1 MDYLSQLNPAQ
12 REAATTTEGYIRVV
26 AGAGSGKTK
35 TLTARYMYLVDML
48 GISTAN
54 ILCVTFTNK
63 AAAEMKKRIRRQLP
77 DQDLARITTFHGFC
91 VSLLKEDCHVVG
103 YPKTFLI
110 MDEEDKK
117 AMLFTVFEDLGI
129 TGRDITIQEAIDHI
143 GWRKGGRGYVKTLI
157 DSDMN
162 HLLELTQSA
171 STLKDKIL
179 YRYFYEQRKCFAL
192 DFDDLIYFALYIL
205 NHSREVREKWQQR
218 LEYVMVDEFQDIDK
232 DQYSLADILSGYHK
246 NLFVV
251 GDPDQTI
258 YTWRGADVKFILEFP
273 SRHPGAKTIY
283 LNENYR
289 SAPQILA
296 ASNALI
302 EKNRERLEKR
312 LTAVRGNNRK
322 PLYFHAKTSA
332 LEADWITANMRA
344 LHEAEEGIA
353 YSDMGVLYRA
363 HYVSR
368 ALEESLIKNKIPY
381 ILYSGVE
388 FYKRKEIKDVLSY
401 LRMVYHPDD
410 ISFLR
415 TVNEPKRGVGRTRIA
430 ALKAYAAAKG
440 CTLYDALLANLET
453 ESFRRSHAKDYA
465 RLIEKYRAIY
475 DNMDLTDLLAG
486 ILHDSGYETM
496 LRSAGE
502 EERLDNLA
510 ELKQAIFDFTRKAGE
525 TVTLGNYLDHAALF
539 TNMDTGEKAQAV
551 KLMTI
556 HSAKGLEFPV
566 VFLCGLSEGIFPGKR
581 ANTREKLEEERRPL
595 PGPEI
600 ACSSP
605 MRQAQATTV
614 LSAIPAD
621 SSSTPKRKTWTTPCL
636 WNRAWRR
643 KPSPLSGRQRI
654 WASRDASLRTLPASG
669 CAIRCLE
676 PVPSSVFPETARGSS
691 SSSTES
697 SPREPL
703 PTAEKSHLNKKL
715 RGSAKQQNP
724 STIFSRKWIYIPR

>member
-1 MDYLSQLNPAQ
+1 MDYLQQLNEEQ
-12 REAATTTEGYIRVV
+12 RTAATTTEGYIRVV

-35 TLTARYMYLVDML
+35 TLASRYLYLVDAL

-63 AAAEMKKRIRRQLP
+63 AAAEMKKRIRTQLP
-77 DQDLARITTFHGFC
+77 DQDLAHITTFHGFC
-91 VSLLKEDCHVVG
+91 VTLLKEDCHVVG
-103 YPKTFLI
+103 YPKSFLI

-117 AMLFTVFEDLGI
+117 AILSVVFEDLGI

-143 GWRKGGRGYVKTLI
+143 GWRKGGRGYVKTLVNA
-157 DSDMN
+157 DAEE
-162 HLLELTQSA
+162 LLALVKSA

-179 YRYFYEQRKCFAL
+179 YQYFYEQRKCFAL
-192 DFDDLIYFALYIL
+192 DFDDLIYFSLYIL
-205 NHSREVREKWQQR
+205 EHSREAREKWQQR
-218 LEYVMVDEFQDIDK
+218 LEYIMVDEFQDIDK
-232 DQYSLADILSGYHK
+232 DQYSLADILSGYHH

-258 YTWRGADVKFILEFP
+258 YTWRGADVKFILEFS

-283 LNENYR
+283 LNRNYR

-302 EKNRERLEKR
+302 DKNRERLKKE
-312 LTAVRGNNRK
+312 LTAVRGDSRK

-344 LHEAEEGIA
+344 LHEGEENLS
-353 YSDMGVLYRA
+353 YSSMGVLYRA

-368 ALEESLIKNKIPY
+368 ALEESLIRSKIPY
-381 ILYSGVE
+381 VLYSGVE

-401 LRMVYHPDD
+401 LRMIYNPDD

-430 ALKAYAAAKG
+430 ALKAHAAANG
-440 CTLYDALLANLET
+440 GTLYQALLENLET
-453 ESFRRSHAKDYA
+453 DSFRRSRAKEYV
-465 RLIEKYRAIY
+465 RMIEKYRAIFEQ
-475 DNMDLTDLLAG
+475 MDLTDLLVG
-486 ILHDSGYETM
+486 VLHESGYEQM
-496 LRSAGE
+496 LRTAGE

-566 VFLCGLSEGIFPGKR
+566 VFVCGLSEGIFPGKR
-581 ANTREKLEEERRPL
+581 ANTREKLEEERRL
-595 PGPEI
+595 CYV
-600 ACSSP
+600 AFT
-605 MRQAQATTV
+605 RARDRLF
-614 LSAIPAD
+614 LSDAAGVSYD
-621 SSSTPKRKTWTTPCL
+621 GSFRY
-636 WNRAWRR
+636 
-643 KPSPLSGRQRI
+643 PSRFL
-654 WASRDASLRTLPASG
+654 
-669 CAIRCLE
+669 
-676 PVPSSVFPETARGSS
+676 FN
-691 SSSTES
+691 
-697 SPREPL
+697 
-703 PTAEKSHLNKKL
+703 AEKENVDYVTPLDPDLEEKTMQSIRQTEDLAPDTPRQSDLVGKRVTHPVFGP
-715 RGSAKQQNP
+715 GSV
-724 STIFSRKWIYIPR
+724 IGIPRDGQGLIIQFDSIVTPRTFADAGKVKIET

>member
-1 MDYLSQLNPAQ
+1 MDYLQQLNPEQ

-35 TLTARYMYLVDML
+35 TLAARYLYLVDVL

-63 AAAEMKKRIRRQLP
+63 AAAEMKKRIRAQLP

-91 VSLLKEDCHVVG
+91 VGLLKEDCHVVG

-110 MDEEDKK
+110 LDEEDKK
-117 AMLFTVFEDLGI
+117 AMLSVVFEDLGI
-129 TGRDITIQEAIDHI
+129 TGRDITIQEAVDHI

-157 DSDMN
+157 HADMEE
-162 HLLELTQSA
+162 LLDLVKSA

-192 DFDDLIYFALYIL
+192 DFDDLVYFAIYIL
-205 NHSREVREKWQQR
+205 EHSREAREKWQQR
-218 LEYVMVDEFQDIDK
+218 LEYIMVDEFQDIDK
-232 DQYSLADILSGYHK
+232 DQYTLTDILSGYHH

-273 SRHPGAKTIY
+273 PRHPGAKTIY
-283 LNENYR
+283 LNRNYR
-289 SAPQILA
+289 STPQILA

-302 EKNRERLEKR
+302 DKNRERLKKE
-312 LTAVRGNNRK
+312 LIPVQPGNRK

-344 LHEAEEGIA
+344 LHEGEEGA
-353 YSDMGVLYRA
+353 SYSSMGVLYRA

-368 ALEESLIKNKIPY
+368 ALEESLIRNKIPY
-381 ILYSGVE
+381 VLYSGVE

-401 LRMVYHPDD
+401 LRMIYNPDD

-415 TVNEPKRGVGRTRIA
+415 TVNEPRRGVGRTRIA
-430 ALKAYAAAKG
+430 AIKAYAAARG
-440 CTLYDALLANLET
+440 CTLYQALMDNLET
-453 ESFRRSHAKDYA
+453 DSFRRCKAKDYV
-465 RLIEKYRAIY
+465 RLIEKYRAIF
-475 DNMDLTDLLAG
+475 DQMDLTDLLAG
-486 ILHDSGYETM
+486 VLHESGYEQM
-496 LRSAGE
+496 LRTAGE

-539 TNMDTGEKAQAV
+539 TNMDTSERAQAV
-551 KLMTI
+551 KLMTV

-566 VFLCGLSEGIFPGKR
+566 VFVCGLSEGIFPGKR
-581 ANTREKLEEERRPL
+581 ANTREKLEEERRLCYVAFTRARDRLFLSDAAGTGYDGSFRYPSRFLFNAEKENVDYVMPL
-595 PGPEI
+595 DPDLEEKTLRSI
-600 ACSSP
+600 QETEDWAS
-605 MRQAQATTV
+605 
-614 LSAIPAD
+614 D
-621 SSSTPKRKTWTTPCL
+621 TPKQSDLVGKRVTH
-636 WNRAWRR
+636 
-643 KPSPLSGRQRI
+643 Q
-654 WASRDASLRTLPASG
+654 
-669 CAIRCLE
+669 
-676 PVPSSVFPETARGSS
+676 VFGPGTVIG
-691 SSSTES
+691 
-697 SPREPL
+697 
-703 PTAEKSHLNKKL
+703 
-715 RGSAKQQNP
+715 
-724 STIFSRKWIYIPR
+724 IPRDGQGIIVQFDTIVTPRTFADAGKVQFL

>member
-1 MDYLSQLNPAQ
+1 MDYLQQLNPEQ

-35 TLTARYMYLVDML
+35 TLAARYLYLVDVL

-63 AAAEMKKRIRRQLP
+63 AAAEMKKRIRAQLP

-91 VSLLKEDCHVVG
+91 VGLLKEDCHVVG

-110 MDEEDKK
+110 LDEEDKK
-117 AMLFTVFEDLGI
+117 AMLSVVFEDLGI
-129 TGRDITIQEAIDHI
+129 TGRDITIQEAVDHI

-157 DSDMN
+157 HADMEE
-162 HLLELTQSA
+162 LLDLVKSA

-192 DFDDLIYFALYIL
+192 DFDDLVYFAIYIL
-205 NHSREVREKWQQR
+205 EHSREAREKWQQR
-218 LEYVMVDEFQDIDK
+218 LEYIMVDEFQDIDK
-232 DQYSLADILSGYHK
+232 DQYTLTDILSGYHH

-273 SRHPGAKTIY
+273 TRHPGAKTIY
-283 LNENYR
+283 LNRNYR
-289 SAPQILA
+289 STPQILA

-302 EKNRERLEKR
+302 DKNRERLKKE
-312 LTAVRGNNRK
+312 LIPVQPGNRK

-344 LHEAEEGIA
+344 LHEGEEGVS
-353 YSDMGVLYRA
+353 YSSMGVLYRA

-368 ALEESLIKNKIPY
+368 ALEESLIRNKIPY
-381 ILYSGVE
+381 VLYSGVE

-401 LRMVYHPDD
+401 LRMIYNPDD

-415 TVNEPKRGVGRTRIA
+415 TVNEPRRGVGRTRIA
-430 ALKAYAAAKG
+430 AIKAYAAARG
-440 CTLYDALLANLET
+440 CTLYQSLMDSLET
-453 ESFRRSHAKDYA
+453 DSFRRCKAKDYV
-465 RLIEKYRAIY
+465 RLIEKYRAIF
-475 DNMDLTDLLAG
+475 DQMDLTDLLAG
-486 ILHDSGYETM
+486 VLHESGYEQM
-496 LRSAGE
+496 LRTAGE

-551 KLMTI
+551 KLMTV

-566 VFLCGLSEGIFPGKR
+566 VFVCGLSEGIFPGKR
-581 ANTREKLEEERRPL
+581 ANTREKLEEERRLCYVAFTRARDRLFLSDAAGTGYDGSFRYPSRFLFNAEKENVDYVMPL
-595 PGPEI
+595 DPDLEEKTLRSI
-600 ACSSP
+600 QETEDWAS
-605 MRQAQATTV
+605 
-614 LSAIPAD
+614 D
-621 SSSTPKRKTWTTPCL
+621 TPKQSDLVGKRVTH
-636 WNRAWRR
+636 
-643 KPSPLSGRQRI
+643 Q
-654 WASRDASLRTLPASG
+654 
-669 CAIRCLE
+669 
-676 PVPSSVFPETARGSS
+676 VFGPGTVIG
-691 SSSTES
+691 
-697 SPREPL
+697 
-703 PTAEKSHLNKKL
+703 
-715 RGSAKQQNP
+715 
-724 STIFSRKWIYIPR
+724 IPRDGQGIIVQFDTIVTPRTFADAGKVQFL